1 MNEPSR
7 QAKQKAIDGILFG
20 DSHQQMNQPGINRER
35 IRGMHGGPSSPQVA
49 QQPPTARRMAPR
61 HAQPEQPQNFYQQ
74 QALPPK
80 EPLINIDMS
89 DMDDLPAG
97 KGNHKKRRK
106 EGNIFKRS
114 WRSLKDIKNWSLRK
128 KIWMGI
134 LAVVVILLLLAGFLF
149 LKGYLSAKKVFKGG
163 GSAVSLQEEV
173 KPDLLK
179 GEGDGRINIL
189 LLGIGGEGHEA
200 PDLTDT
206 IMVASIDP
214 VNHKTALLSV
224 PRDLW
229 VTVPGKG
236 SMKINAVYETGKY
249 AYLGKQSS
257 SNKDQKAI
265 EAGYQA
271 ADKML
276 ETVLG
281 VPIHYHALLNFQA
294 FQQAVDSVGGIDVD
308 VPERLY
314 DPTMAWQNNRNPVIA
329 EKGVQHFNGN
339 KALMYV
345 RSRYTTSDFARSQRQ
360 RAVIVALQQ
369 KVLTLGTFSNPQ
381 KISQLIDAFGDNV
394 ATDFSLTDLSR
405 MYQITKGINPDSIQS
420 VGLTDPPNDYVTTG
434 MVGNQSVV
442 IPKAGQ
448 GNYSAIQNYVRNTL
462 RDGYLAKENANV
474 MVLNGTSEPGLAT
487 AKADVLKSYGY
498 NVGVVGDAPTQ
509 NYSKTVIVDR
519 TNGKK
524 PYTAQYL
531 KKRFGVNQ
539 VTKKLPDS
547 TIQTQNADFVIILG
561 EDETTNSQN

>member
-20 DSHQQMNQPGINRER
+20 DRHQQMNQPGINRER
-35 IRGMHGGPSSPQVA
+35 IRSVHSAARRPGHATQSVQPVQPVQHQTGTT
-49 QQPPTARRMAPR
+49 QQP
-61 HAQPEQPQNFYQQ
+61 HAYQQ
-74 QALPPK
+74 QALPPT

-89 DMDDLPAG
+89 DMDDVPSRKG
-97 KGNHKKRRK
+97 KKKK
-106 EGNIFKRS
+106 AKKNGNIFKRS
-114 WRSLKDIKNWSLRK
+114 WRSLKNIKNWSLRK

-134 LAVVVILLLLAGFLF
+134 LAVVIILLLVGGFLF

-249 AYLGKQSS
+249 AYLGRQSS
-257 SNKDQKAI
+257 SNKDRKAL

-329 EKGVQHFNGN
+329 EKGVQHFNGT

-394 ATDFSLTDLSR
+394 ATDFSLSDLTR

-420 VGLTDPPNDYVTTG
+420 VGLTDPPNSYVTTG
-434 MVGNQSVV
+434 MIGNQSVV
-442 IPKAGQ
+442 IPKAGL

-474 MVLNGTSEPGLAT
+474 MVLNGTSQPGLAT
-487 AKADVLKSYGY
+487 TKADVLKSYGY

-509 NYSKTVIVDR
+509 NYSKTIIVDQ

-531 KKRFGVNQ
+531 KKRFGVDQ
-539 VTKKLPDS
+539 VAKKLPDS

>member
-7 QAKQKAIDGILFG
+7 HAKQKAIDGILFG
-20 DSHQQMNQPGINRER
+20 GRHQQMNQSGVSRER
-35 IRGMHGGPSSPQVA
+35 IRGVHGGAVRQPSASQHSPAQPVQQQVRPA
-49 QQPPTARRMAPR
+49 QQPS
-61 HAQPEQPQNFYQQ
+61 FYRQQ
-74 QALPPK
+74 TLPPK

-89 DMDDLPAG
+89 DMDDLPPG
-97 KGNHKKRRK
+97 KGKKKKRK
-106 EGNIFKRS
+106 KQGNIFKRS

-134 LAVVVILLLLAGFLF
+134 LALVIIIFLIGGFLF
-149 LKGYLSAKKVFKGG
+149 LKGFLSAKKVFKGG
-163 GSAVSLQEEV
+163 GSAVSLQEKV
-173 KPDLLK
+173 APSLLK

-214 VNHKTALLSV
+214 VNHKTSLLSV

-229 VTVPGKG
+229 VAVPGKG

-249 AYLGKQSS
+249 AYVGKQNAT
-257 SNKDQKAI
+257 NKDQKAI

-281 VPIHYHALLNFQA
+281 VPIHYHVLLNFQA

-314 DPTMAWQNNRNPVIA
+314 DPTMAWQNNHNPVLA
-329 EKGVQHFNGN
+329 EKGAQHFNGT

-360 RAVIVALQQ
+360 RAVIIALQQ

-381 KISQLIDAFGDNV
+381 KVSQLIDAFGDNV
-394 ATDFSLTDLSR
+394 ATDFSLSDLTR
-405 MYQITKGINPDSIQS
+405 MYQITKGISPDSIQS

-434 MVGNQSVV
+434 MIGNQSVV
-442 IPKAGQ
+442 IPKAGL
-448 GNYSAIQNYVRNTL
+448 GDYSAIQNYVRNTL
-462 RDGYLAKENANV
+462 RDGYLANENANV

-487 AKADVLKSYGY
+487 TKADVLKSYGY
-498 NVGVVGDAPTQ
+498 NVGVVGDAPTHS
-509 NYSKTVIVDR
+509 YPKTIIVDR

-531 KKRFGVNQ
+531 KKRFGVDQ

-561 EDETTNSQN
+561 EDETSNSQN

>member
-1 MNEPSR
+1 MKEPSR
-7 QAKQKAIDGILFG
+7 PAKQKAIDGILFG
-20 DSHQQMNQPGINRER
+20 TDRARSMQPTVDRSRFRSTHPVLEQPMHQKP
-35 IRGMHGGPSSPQVA
+35 HAPV
-49 QQPPTARRMAPR
+49 QPPT
-61 HAQPEQPQNFYQQ
+61 PQYDRPT
-74 QALPPK
+74 PPPT
-80 EPLINIDMS
+80 PLLSVDMS
-89 DMDDLPAG
+89 DLDDEIPA
-97 KGNHKKRRK
+97 KGRKGHRKNKK
-106 EGNIFKRS
+106 EGNFFKRIWHSMKQWS
-114 WRSLKDIKNWSLRK
+114 WRKR
-128 KIWMGI
+128 
-134 LAVVVILLLLAGFLF
+134 LLVGFLTLLIIGVLVGGFLF
-149 LKGYLSAKKVFKGG
+149 AKGYFSAKKVFKGG
-163 GSAVSLQEEV
+163 GSAVSLQKEV
-173 KPDLLK
+173 APSLLK

-214 VNHKTALLSV
+214 VNHKTSLLSI

-229 VTVPGKG
+229 VNVPGKG
-236 SMKINAVYETGKY
+236 SMKLNAVYETGKY

-257 SNKDQKAI
+257 SNKDQKAVA
-265 EAGYQA
+265 AGYQA

-281 VPIHYHALLNFQA
+281 VPIHYHVLLNFQA
-294 FQQAVDSVGGIDVD
+294 FQQAVDSLGGIDVD

-329 EKGVQHFNGN
+329 EKGVQHFDGR

-369 KVLTLGTFSNPQ
+369 KVFTLGTFSNPQ

-394 ATDFSLTDLSR
+394 ATDMSLTDVSR
-405 MYQITKGINPDSIQS
+405 LYQITKGITPASIQS
-420 VGLTDPPNDYVTTG
+420 VGLTDPPNSYVTTG
-434 MVGNQSVV
+434 MIGNQSVV
-442 IPKAGQ
+442 MPRAGLN
-448 GNYSAIQNYVRNTL
+448 NYADIQNYIRNTL
-462 RDGYLAKENANV
+462 KDGYLAKENANV
-474 MVLNGTSEPGLAT
+474 MVLNGTSTAGLAT
-487 AKADVLKSYGY
+487 EKANVLKSYGY

-509 NYSKTVIVDR
+509 TYAKTVIVDR

-531 KKRFGVNQ
+531 KKRFNVDK
-539 VTKKLPDS
+539 TTTKLPD
-547 TIQTQNADFVIILG
+547 TAIQTQNADFVIILG